1 MMTTK
6 FIELSLD
13 TKKEHAKA
21 LLDNPAFQ
29 YFIDREMK
37 TWLESFEGCKPE
49 EVQKRDYC
57 FAKYKA
63 AKDLKRMAEM
73 LLTKPPKKTIME
85 IING

>member
-1 MMTTK
+1 MTIK

-29 YFIDREMK
+29 FFIDREVK

-57 FAKYKA
+57 FARYKSI
-63 AKDLKRMAEM
+63 KDLKRSAEM
-73 LLTKPPKKTIME
+73 LLTKPPQKSIME
-85 IING
+85 KLNG